1 MSPAFRVRLF
11 QAQYEKSQI
20 AYKYQKRMKIIY
32 KHMECITHS
41 FKFFLLDMKNR
52 LLGPWFLNSALS
64 HFPKLVQVLLTFCSR
79 DFSQEYW
86 MKLEEYWMDMNLTR
100 ILLYCREATVHKP
113 EGLGVSSRLVKV
125 FSTGVWQR

>member
-1 MSPAFRVRLF
+1 
-11 QAQYEKSQI
+11 
-20 AYKYQKRMKIIY
+20 
-32 KHMECITHS
+32 
-41 FKFFLLDMKNR
+41 MKNR